1 LAVVLPAYVEKDSSA
16 EVIRGF
22 EELGIVDNIVVVNNN
37 AAPGTSNKVAST
49 SATEIFT
56 RAAP

>member
-1 LAVVLPAYVEKDSSA
+1 MSVGLPTYIEKGSIADD
-16 EVIRGF
+16 IRGF
-22 EELGIVDNIVVVNNN
+22 EDLGIVDNIVVVNNN